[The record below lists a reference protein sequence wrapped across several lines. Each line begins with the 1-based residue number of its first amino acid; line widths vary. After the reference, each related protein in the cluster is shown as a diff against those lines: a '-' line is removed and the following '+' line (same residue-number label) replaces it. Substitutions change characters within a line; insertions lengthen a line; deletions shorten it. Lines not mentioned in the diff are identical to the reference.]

1 MSTTP
6 ETRPELYLLR
16 HGETEWSKSG
26 QHTGRTDIPLTEN
39 GRAQAKKLSHGIAGV
54 SFVAAFASPLQRA
67 SETAKLL
74 GLANAVPTDDLLE
87 FDYGE
92 YEGITT
98 PDIRKNVPDWTVW
111 SHPCPKGETLDA
123 VALRAK
129 RFIQSISNLQGKV
142 AVVSHG
148 HFLRILTATWLKLD
162 PSEGRHFILDTTTLS
177 ILSYEREATAIKLW
191 NSPVSN

>member
-1 MSTTP
+1 MSSTQ

-26 QHTGRTDIPLTEN
+26 QHTGRTDIPLTGH
-39 GRAQAKKLSHGIAGV
+39 GREQAEKLSHGIAGV
-54 SFVAAFASPLQRA
+54 NFVGAFTSPLRRA

-74 GLANAVPTDDLLE
+74 GLTNAVPTPDLLE

-98 PDIRKNVPDWTVW
+98 SDIRKQVPDWTVW
-111 SHPCPKGETLDA
+111 SHPCPKGETLEH
-123 VALRAK
+123 VAARAK
-129 RFIQSISNLQGKV
+129 RFIQSISFLQGKV

-191 NSPVSN
+191 NSPVV

>member
-1 MSTTP
+1 MSTT

-39 GRAQAKKLSHGIAGV
+39 GRQQAKKLSHGIAGV
-54 SFVAAFASPLQRA
+54 SFVGAFTSPLQRA

-74 GLANAVPTDDLLE
+74 GLSNAVPSNDLLE

-111 SHPCPKGETLDA
+111 SHPCPNGETLDA
-123 VALRAK
+123 VAMRAK
-129 RFIQSISNLQGKV
+129 RFIESISNMQGKV

-162 PSEGRHFILDTTTLS
+162 PGEGRHFILDTTTLS

-191 NSPVSN
+191 NSPVV